1 MKRMATPG
9 SQSGA
14 SSTSRRYKYTKVLDN
29 RKHAIRGLWRRNGK
43 FMARITVEDDAGRK
57 RLKWVP
63 LTAATAA
70 AAQEEFRTLLV
81 ERGEDRLRH
90 IGRCPN
96 FSDYVAQTYEPRLVT
111 SGKKPDTLVTER
123 VHLKQLGESL
133 GHLYLDKI
141 RPHHVTG
148 HLQRLKERGL
158 ANRTCNLAL
167 VILRNVLKNAK
178 IDGYIKVLPVEGL
191 TWQRSEKKARR
202 LFTREDIDL
211 FCQAALAASKNGVPF
226 ADYLRLLAACGAR
239 EQETIK
245 GRWTDVDFRQK
256 LLTIGAE
263 GDTKN
268 RETRRVDFNV
278 ELEAHLQAMHARRAP
293 DSQWLFPSPQ
303 RGDQD
308 TRAKT
313 FRETLL
319 LTRAVPGCICTDC
332 KHIQFGAE
340 TKNICPRCQSAR
352 REVKARVL
360 PDHLQKFGFHDC
372 RHHFISYAVMSGIDF
387 MTIARWVG
395 HKDGGILIGKVY
407 GHLSNE
413 HAQAQAARMNFG
425 SVPTEFLKPVGQ
437 KLQANTFG
445 STPACFTAGDGG

>member
-9 SQSGA
+9 SLSGA

-63 LTAATAA
+63 LEAATAA
-70 AAQEEFRTLLV
+70 EAHEEFRTLLV

-90 IGRCPN
+90 IGRSPN
-96 FSDYVAQTYEPRLVT
+96 FSDYVAQTYKVRLAA
-111 SGKKPDTLVTER
+111 SGKKPDTLVTEH

-141 RPHHVTG
+141 RPHHITG

-167 VILRNVLKNAK
+167 VVLRNVLKNAK

-191 TWQRSEKKARR
+191 TWQRSEKKARW

-211 FCQAALAASKNGVPF
+211 FCQAAPTASRNGPEF
-226 ADYLRLLAACGAR
+226 ADYLRLLALCGAR

-245 GRWTDVDFRQK
+245 LRWDGVAFDQK
-256 LLTIGAE
+256 LLTIGADA
-263 GDTKN
+263 DTKN
-268 RETRRVDFNV
+268 REARRVDLNA
-278 ELEAHLQAMHARRAP
+278 ELETHLKDMHARRAP

-319 LTRAVPGCICTDC
+319 LTRAASGCICLDC
-332 KHIQFGAE
+332 KQIQFGSKAR
-340 TKNICPRCQSAR
+340 KVCPRCQGTR
-352 REVKARVL
+352 LEYKERVL
-360 PDHLQKFGFHDC
+360 PD
-372 RHHFISYAVMSGIDF
+372 RIAV
-387 MTIARWVG
+387 W
-395 HKDGGILIGKVY
+395 
-407 GHLSNE
+407 
-413 HAQAQAARMNFG
+413 
-425 SVPTEFLKPVGQ
+425 
-437 KLQANTFG
+437 
-445 STPACFTAGDGG
+445 